1 VLTFGGFVVVAVL
14 VQLLLRIARS
24 RQGEPVGLGRIS
36 PAIGVRDGLSRG
48 LRRRQGGAASY
59 RPEPAQLTAPG
70 PEGLPDDVL
79 RVRIIAPTAAQAHA
93 GLRRLRHCVMHWRGK
108 PGLFVEGE
116 HLALIVR
123 LREVMQDAGSFRLR
137 LTVDEVIGA
146 PAGFDSAAGIER
158 LCGWNQPFMVF
169 DEDGVSA
176 PYAFY
181 LHFGGAGVANVRE
194 FWAPMRAAKEVYTAR
209 WRGVLRGCF
218 IPGVWQSAGAVERG
232 SSPAAASGSSR
243 SNGGD
248 PS

>member
-1 VLTFGGFVVVAVL
+1 VLIFGGFVVVAVL
-14 VQLLLRIARS
+14 VQLLLRIARAQ
-24 RQGEPVGLGRIS
+24 QGEPLALGRIS
-36 PAIGVRDGLSRG
+36 PVAAVRDGLSR
-48 LRRRQGGAASY
+48 RQGRAAGRGAD
-59 RPEPAQLTAPG
+59 PAHRT
-70 PEGLPDDVL
+70 EGLAEGLAGDVL
-79 RVRIIAPTAAQAHA
+79 QVRVIAPTAAQAHA
-93 GLRRLRHCVMHWRGK
+93 GLQRLRHCVMHWRGK

-137 LTVDEVIGA
+137 LTVDEIIGA
-146 PAGFDSAAGIER
+146 PAGFDATEGIER
-158 LCGWNQPFMVF
+158 LCGWNQPFMLF

-194 FWAPMRAAKEVYTAR
+194 FWAPMRAANQVYTAR

-218 IPGVWQSAGAVERG
+218 IPGVWQSAGAVEQRP
-232 SSPAAASGSSR
+232 SPAGASGSSR

-248 PS
+248 PP